1 MQVFRHLPA
10 ANAACAVTIG
20 NYDGLHLGHQKILE
34 TLIFESKKRNLE
46 TAVIT
51 FDPHPK
57 EFFSPASAPVRIIS
71 LREKLEFFE
80 ELNIDRYYK
89 I

>member
-46 TAVIT
+46 TAIIT

-57 EFFSPASAPVRIIS
+57 EFFSPESAPVRIIS
-71 LREKLEFFE
+71 LRE
-80 ELNIDRYYK
+80 
-89 I
+89 